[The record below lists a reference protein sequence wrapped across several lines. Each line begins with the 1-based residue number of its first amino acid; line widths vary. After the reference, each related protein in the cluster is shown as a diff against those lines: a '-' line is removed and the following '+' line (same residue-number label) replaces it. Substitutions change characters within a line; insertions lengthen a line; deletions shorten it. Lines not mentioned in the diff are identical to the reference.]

1 MNAND
6 WFEEEEVNLDAVTLK
21 EFEDLCG
28 LLYEKKRSI
37 EEVEEEVKQEKVAL
51 EKLKNK
57 VLSYLVHYKKD
68 NYRSEHGMVIKSN
81 ILEVRVGD
89 KKAFTEFL
97 RSRNLLED
105 FTTFNANK
113 VKGLVLEEIEIA
125 AKEEKEFAIP
135 GVSKPQY
142 IEKLSMRK

>member
-1 MNAND
+1 MNADD
-6 WFEEEEVNLDAVTLK
+6 WFQEEEVNLDAVTLK

-28 LLYEKKRSI
+28 VLYAQKREVEGLEDIVKEKK
-37 EEVEEEVKQEKVAL
+37 EVL

-81 ILEVRVGD
+81 ILEVRVID
-89 KKAFTEFL
+89 KPAFTEFL
-97 RSRNLLED
+97 RQRNLLED

-113 VKGLVLEEIEIA
+113 VKGLALEEIEIA
-125 AKEEKEFAIP
+125 AKEEKEFEIP

>member
-1 MNAND
+1 MSGED
-6 WFEEEEVNLDAVTLK
+6 WFQEDEVDLDAVTLK

-28 LLYEKKRSI
+28 ALYAQKQVVEEAEELLKEKK
-37 EEVEEEVKQEKVAL
+37 EQL

-57 VLSYLVHYKKD
+57 VLSYLIHYKKD

-81 ILEVRVGD
+81 ILEVKVID
-89 KKAFTEFL
+89 KPAFTEFL

-113 VKGLVLEEIEIA
+113 VKGLAIEEIEIA
-125 AKEEKEFAIP
+125 AKEEKEFEIP

>member
-1 MNAND
+1 MSGED
-6 WFEEEEVNLDAVTLK
+6 WFQEDEVDLDAVTLK

-28 LLYEKKRSI
+28 ALYAQKRVVEEAEELLKEKK
-37 EEVEEEVKQEKVAL
+37 EQL

-57 VLSYLVHYKKD
+57 VLSYLIHYKKD

-81 ILEVRVGD
+81 ILEVKVID
-89 KKAFTEFL
+89 KPAFTEFL

-113 VKGLVLEEIEIA
+113 VKGLAIEEIEIA
-125 AKEEKEFAIP
+125 AKEEKEFEIP

>member
-1 MNAND
+1 VSVED
-6 WFEEEEVNLDAVTLK
+6 WFQEEEVNLDAVTLK

-28 LLYEKKRSI
+28 ALYAQKRAVDEIDERLSAEK
-37 EEVEEEVKQEKVAL
+37 EKL
-51 EKLKNK
+51 EKLKSK

-81 ILEVRVGD
+81 ILEVKVVD
-89 KKAFTEFL
+89 KPAFTEFL

-113 VKGLVLEEIEIA
+113 VKGLALEEIEIA
-125 AKEEKEFAIP
+125 AKEEKEFEIP